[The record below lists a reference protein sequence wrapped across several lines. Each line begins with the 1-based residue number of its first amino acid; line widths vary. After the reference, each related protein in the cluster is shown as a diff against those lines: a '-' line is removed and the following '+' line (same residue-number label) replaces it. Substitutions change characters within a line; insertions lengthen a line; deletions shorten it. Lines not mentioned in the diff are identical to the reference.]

1 MPYQP
6 ILGTLGYILSP
17 DKRKVLLVH
26 RNARPE
32 DEHLGKYNGL
42 GGKIESQEDIVE
54 SMKREILEE
63 AGITCTE
70 MKLRGTISWPGF
82 GKNGEDW
89 FGFIFVITKYEGTP
103 FTKNPEGSLEWV
115 DIDKFLKLEIPMW
128 EGDKYF
134 IPLLLNEERRQFHG
148 IMPYKNGKPVSWSIS
163 WL

>member
-17 DKRKVLLVH
+17 DKKKVLLIH
-26 RNARPE
+26 RNSRPQ

-42 GGKIESQEDIVE
+42 GGKIESHEDVVA

-70 MKLRGTISWPGF
+70 MQLKGTISWPGF

-89 FGFIFVITKYEGTP
+89 LGFIFVITAFEGTP
-103 FTKNPEGSLEWV
+103 YTKNSEGTLEWI
-115 DIDKFLKLEIPMW
+115 DINKFLNMEIPMW

-134 IPLLLNEERRQFHG
+134 IPLLFNEGHLQFHG
-148 IMPYKNGKPVSWSIS
+148 IMPYRNGKPIS
-163 WL
+163 WQFSWV

>member
-6 ILGTLGYILSP
+6 ILGTLGYILAENQ
-17 DKRKVLLVH
+17 KKVLLIH
-26 RNARPE
+26 RNSRPD

-42 GGKIESQEDIVE
+42 GGKIESNEDIVA

-63 AGITCTE
+63 AGICCTE
-70 MKLRGTISWPGF
+70 LALRGTISWPGF

-89 FGFIFVITKYEGTP
+89 LVFIFVITKFEGDP
-103 FTKNPEGSLEWV
+103 FTENSEGNLEW
-115 DIDKFLKLEIPMW
+115 IDTERLLSFEIPMW

-134 IPLLLNEERRQFHG
+134 IPLLFQRLNQQFHG
-148 IMPYKNGKPVSWSIS
+148 VMPYKDGKPVGWTVS

>member
-17 DKRKVLLVH
+17 DKEKVLLIH
-26 RNARPE
+26 RNSRPG

-42 GGKIESQEDIVE
+42 GGKIEANEDIVA

-63 AGITCTE
+63 AGIQCTE
-70 MKLRGTISWPGF
+70 MTLRGTISWPGF

-89 FGFIFVITKYEGTP
+89 LGFIFVITQFEGTP
-103 FTKNPEGSLEWV
+103 YTQNDEGTLEWIEV
-115 DIDKFLKLEIPMW
+115 RRFLNMEIPMW
-128 EGDKYF
+128 AGDKYF
-134 IPLLLNEERRQFHG
+134 IPLLFTQTHTQFHG
-148 IMPYKNGKPVSWSIS
+148 IMPYKNGKPVSWNFS